1 MWIGGEWMHFRT
13 TGIVDRRRRRV
24 KETGWMGSVEAGWDA
39 ASSAGSL
46 EKVAEPAVTAVVKK
60 INGSICSV
68 LGFATTGDCTLD

>member
-1 MWIGGEWMHFRT
+1 MHFRT

-46 EKVAEPAVTAVVKK
+46 EKVPAVAAPVNKV
-60 INGSICSV
+60 NGSACSV
-68 LGFATTGDCTLD
+68 LGLAVVGDCTID